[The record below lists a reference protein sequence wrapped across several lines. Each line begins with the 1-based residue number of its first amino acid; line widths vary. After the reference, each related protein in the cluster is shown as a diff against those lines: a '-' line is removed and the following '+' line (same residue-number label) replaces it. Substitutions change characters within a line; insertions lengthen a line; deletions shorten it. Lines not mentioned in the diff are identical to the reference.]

1 MRGIVDPRLMGALE
15 SHFPDRCTI
24 QCLTETVDADGQVV
38 KTWTDR
44 HTDVPCNVMP
54 LNGREIK
61 RPNQTYV
68 VANTSIALQDYCPD
82 IVESDRAI
90 VGSTTYD
97 ILLVESPL
105 NTMTRLSCEV
115 VR

>member
-15 SHFPDRCTI
+15 SHFSDRCTI
-24 QCLTETVDADGQVV
+24 QCLTETVDADGQAV

-44 HTDVPCNVMP
+44 HSGVPCNVTS
-54 LNGREIK
+54 LKGKEI
-61 RPNQTYV
+61 RGPNQTYV
-68 VANTSIALQDYCPD
+68 VANTSIALQDYYPD

-90 VGSTTYD
+90 VGGTTYD
-97 ILLVESPL
+97 VLLVEQILGS
-105 NTMTRLSCEV
+105 MTRLSCEV